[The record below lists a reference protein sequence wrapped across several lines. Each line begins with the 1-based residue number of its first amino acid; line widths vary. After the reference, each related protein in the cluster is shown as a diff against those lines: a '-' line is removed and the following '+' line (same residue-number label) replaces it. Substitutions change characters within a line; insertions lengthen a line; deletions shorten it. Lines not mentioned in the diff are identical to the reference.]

1 MIRDIRLS
9 DVPTILGS
17 SNNPSPW
24 ELWNICAGH
33 IEEPPRF
40 SAASDWRRML
50 KDAAVAGIQSRY
62 RCTLTKTEAVDPPAS
77 CVRLYDLLTITS
89 QGDLPLVGRCDALLL
104 KQVSGDVFNAVWKRP
119 AGIEAP
125 LADIAKAQL
134 YMQAYNLKAIAIFVL
149 AGGGEN
155 EGLVELSYDPV
166 FAADIADRVNAFRQS
181 ILDNNEPSP
190 DFKVDWKAL
199 EARYLPT
206 IAAPP
211 LDLRDRPEITAIK
224 DNYTTAVSRKSAHS
238 RVGKEIDAEVEER
251 KAQLKSVLGNH
262 ASAIL
267 SDGSS
272 VAFKQINVKEQR
284 RPPSSYQRIDI
295 QPAGGQLN

>member
-1 MIRDIRLS
+1 M
-9 DVPTILGS
+9 
-17 SNNPSPW
+17 PSG
-24 ELWNICAGH
+24 NA
-33 IEEPPRF
+33 
-40 SAASDWRRML
+40 
-50 KDAAVAGIQSRY
+50 
-62 RCTLTKTEAVDPPAS
+62 PPAS
-77 CVRLYDLLTITS
+77 RRRSPISPRRSSTCRPTISRRSPSSFSPAAAKTKAWSNSPTTRSSPPTS
-89 QGDLPLVGRCDALLL
+89 RIA
-104 KQVSGDVFNAVWKRP
+104 STP
-119 AGIEAP
+119 A
-125 LADIAKAQL
+125 
-134 YMQAYNLKAIAIFVL
+134 
-149 AGGGEN
+149 
-155 EGLVELSYDPV
+155 S
-166 FAADIADRVNAFRQS
+166 RQS

>member
-9 DVPTILGS
+9 DIPTILGA

-24 ELWNICAGH
+24 ELWNICAGR

-40 SAASDWRRML
+40 SAASDWRRLL
-50 KDAAVAGIQSRY
+50 KDAAVAGIQNRY
-62 RCTLTKTEAVDPPAS
+62 RCTLAKTAAIDPPSS

-89 QGDLPLVGRCDALLL
+89 KGDLPLAGHCDALLL

-134 YMQAYNLKAIAIFVL
+134 YMHAYGIKTIAIFVL
-149 AGGGEN
+149 VGSGEN
-155 EGLVELSYDPV
+155 EGLVELSYDPE
-166 FAADIADRVNAFRQS
+166 FAADIANRVNAFRAS

-206 IAAPP
+206 IADPP
-211 LDLRDRPEITAIK
+211 LDLRDRPEITQIK
-224 DNYTTAVSRKSAHS
+224 EAYTTALSKKSAHT
-238 RVGKEIDAEVEER
+238 RVGNEIAAEVEER

-272 VAFKQINVKEQR
+272 VIFKQINVREQR

-295 QPAGGQLN
+295 TPAGGQLN